1 MRNVFRIFKYD
12 LRALY
17 RNFFAFLIILA
28 ILVLPALYAWFN
40 IYAFWD
46 PYGKTDGVTIAVVS
60 NDRDYM
66 DSDGNIVNMGKT
78 LLDEIED
85 DENFGYVFLDDADK
99 AVEDLYAGKYYA
111 AIIIEPDFTYNMYNF
126 LSTDMYSPTIKFY
139 QNEKTNAVAVKVV
152 EAAGDEVKKI
162 VNEKYIST
170 VVETLFDKL
179 NAFSSDV
186 QGTSSSEMLKNTL
199 RRINENL
206 ISYSENIDQFIAA
219 NNTLINTLQ
228 RTNNT
233 LNYSIYLI
241 GNERVNIS
249 KQIVYIDD
257 TKKDL
262 ALINEE
268 VNSMLL
274 ELQDSVNEAI
284 YKLDRLYNGG
294 TDDAEAAKAAL
305 AELEK
310 QYKELIDYLTHSGLT
325 NTEVEDALTALNK
338 LTDKITQLRDKLG
351 LNGGS
356 VDAQQTRVL
365 ASHNKSL
372 IEAIKTDYESVAVPS
387 VYTAITGYDYND
399 LNDAS
404 QTQQSMESLVGFM
417 QDDTNDR
424 IASIQ
429 ANLTK
434 AQNTS
439 DPEVRQEA
447 LLSAQSDTRVVQQEI
462 DALGATAEAIG
473 AASDSDTSGVSSS
486 ISSAQTSSKDAQD
499 ILDDILSGNRDIDL
513 INDLQLISDLLGT
526 TRVTLTETVYP
537 MLDTMLN
544 NLQDSLGEVSALL
557 GELSGI
563 LGKTTPILNELGNTF
578 GAVNNALIQVK
589 DLLTSYSGRITEF
602 IDVLEGN
609 PDNSTIQNVFDFLD
623 VDPESIGQFL
633 ASPVSMVS
641 KSVYPVESYGAA
653 MTPFYTMLAIWVGCV
668 ILNAI
673 VNCDAPIPVPE
684 ATERQRF
691 FGRYLLFFL
700 LSQLQTLVILLGD
713 LILLGVDCVHPGLL
727 LISGFVTSLACSML
741 AYAFAVAFGN
751 IGRALIV
758 VILIIQIAGSG
769 GSYPIELLPEFFQ
782 QVYLFFPF
790 PYAINAMREAIAG
803 LYQNQYLIYLLQ
815 LMLFFAVGLL
825 IGIFAKRS
833 LGGINKYMNEQLDKT
848 ELM

>member
-473 AASDSDTSGVSSS
+473 AASDSDTSGVSGS
-486 ISSAQTSSKDAQD
+486 ISSAQTSSRDAQD

>member
-1 MRNVFRIFKYD
+1 MRNFFRIFKHD

-17 RNFFAFLIILA
+17 KNFFAFLIILA
-28 ILVLPALYAWFN
+28 ILILPALYAWFN

-46 PYGKTDGVTIAVVS
+46 PYGKTKDVSIAVVS
-60 NDRDYM
+60 NDKDYM
-66 DSDGNIVNMGKT
+66 DSDGNIVNMGKA
-78 LLDEIED
+78 LIEEIKD
-85 DENFGYVFLDDADK
+85 DENFGFVFLDDADK
-99 AVEDLYAGKYYA
+99 AVKDLYAGKYYA

-126 LSTDMYSPTIKFY
+126 LTTDMYNPTIKFY

-152 EAAGDEVKKI
+152 EAAGDKVKKI

-179 NAFSSDV
+179 NSFSSDV
-186 QGTSSSEMLKNTL
+186 QGSSSAEMLKNTL
-199 RRINENL
+199 KKINDNL
-206 ISYSENIDQFIAA
+206 ISYSGTIDQFISA
-219 NNTLINTLQ
+219 NNSLIDTLQ

-249 KQIVYIDD
+249 KQIVYIED

-262 ALINEE
+262 ALINDE
-268 VNSMLL
+268 VNRMLT

-294 TDDAEAAKAAL
+294 TEDAEAAKAAL
-305 AELEK
+305 AELEA

-351 LNGGS
+351 LNGGLN
-356 VDAQQTRVL
+356 DAQQTRVL
-365 ASHNKSL
+365 AAHNKSA
-372 IEAIKTDYESVAVPS
+372 IEAVKTDYETVAVPA
-387 VYTAITGYDYND
+387 VYKAVTGYDYED
-399 LNDAS
+399 LNDAT

-417 QDDTNDR
+417 KEDTNER
-424 IASIQ
+424 IQSIQ
-429 ANLTK
+429 ANLSK
-434 AQNTS
+434 AQSTS

-447 LLSAQSDTRVVQQEI
+447 LLAAQSDTRVVEQEI
-462 DALGATAEAIG
+462 TALGATAEAVG
-473 AASDSDTSGVSSS
+473 TASGSDTSGVTGA
-486 ISSAQTSSKDAQD
+486 IDSAQSDAKDAGA

-513 INDLQLISDLLGT
+513 IRDLQLISDALGT
-526 TRVTLTETVYP
+526 VRVTLTENVYP

-557 GELSGI
+557 LDLNGI
-563 LGKTTPILNELGNTF
+563 LGKTTPIVKELGNTF

-589 DLLTSYSGRITEF
+589 DLITSYSGRIDDF
-602 IDVLEGN
+602 IEMLDGN
-609 PDNSTIQNVFDFLD
+609 PENGTLQNVFDFLN
-623 VDPESIGQFL
+623 VDPESIGSFL
-633 ASPVSMVS
+633 SSPVSMVS

-653 MTPFYTMLAIWVGCV
+653 MTPFYSMLAIWVGCV

-673 VNCDAPIPVPE
+673 LKCDAPIPVPE
-684 ATERQRF
+684 ATEKQRF
-691 FGRYLLFFL
+691 FGRYLLFFV
-700 LSQLQTLVILLGD
+700 LSQVQTLIIMLGN
-713 LILLGVDCVHPGLL
+713 LIILGVDCVHPGLL
-727 LISGFVTSLACSML
+727 LLSGVFTSMACSML

-769 GSYPIELLPEFFQ
+769 GSYPIELLPNFFR

-803 LYQNQYLIYLLQ
+803 LYQNQYLIYILQ
-815 LMLFFAVGLL
+815 LMLFFVIGLL
-825 IGIFAKRS
+825 IGIFAKRP

-848 ELM
+848 EMM

>member
-447 LLSAQSDTRVVQQEI
+447 LLSAQSDTRIVQQEI

-700 LSQLQTLVILLGD
+700 LSQLQTLVIMLGN
-713 LILLGVDCVHPGLL
+713 LIILGVDCVHPGLL

-741 AYAFAVAFGN
+741 AYAFAVSFGN

>member
-12 LRALY
+12 LRNLY
-17 RNFFAFLIILA
+17 KNFFAFLIILA

-46 PYGKTDGVTIAVVS
+46 PYGKTRDVSIAVVS
-60 NDRDYM
+60 NDKDYM
-66 DSDGNIVNMGKT
+66 DSEGNIVNMGKA
-78 LLDEIED
+78 LIDEIKD
-85 DENFGYVFLDDADK
+85 DENFGFVFLNDADK
-99 AVEDLYAGKYYA
+99 AVKDLYAGKYYA

-126 LSTDMYSPTIKFY
+126 LNTDMYKPTIKFY

-152 EAAGDEVKKI
+152 EAAGDKVKKI

-170 VVETLFDKL
+170 VLETLFDKL
-179 NAFSSDV
+179 NSFSSDV
-186 QGTSSSEMLKNTL
+186 QGNSSAEMLKNTL
-199 RRINENL
+199 KKINDNL
-206 ISYSENIDQFIAA
+206 ISYSGTIDQFISA
-219 NNTLINTLQ
+219 NNTLIDTLQ

-249 KQIVYIDD
+249 KQIVYIED

-268 VNSMLL
+268 VNNMLI

-294 TDDAEAAKAAL
+294 TSDAEAANKAL

-351 LNGGS
+351 LNSGQ

-365 ASHNKSL
+365 AAHNKDA
-372 IEAIKTDYESVAVPS
+372 IEAVKTDYESVAVPV
-387 VYTAITGYDYND
+387 VYKAITGYDYED

-417 QDDTNDR
+417 KDDTTDR
-424 IASIQ
+424 ITSIQ
-429 ANLTK
+429 SNLSK
-434 AQNTS
+434 AQSTS
-439 DPEVRQEA
+439 DPEVRKEA
-447 LLSAQSDTRVVQQEI
+447 LQAAQSDTKVVSQEI
-462 DALGATAEAIG
+462 SALGATAEAVG
-473 AASDSDTSGVSSS
+473 TASGSDTSSVSGS
-486 ISSAQTSSKDAQD
+486 INSAESSAKSAQD
-499 ILDDILSGNRDIDL
+499 ILDDILSGNRDINL
-513 INDLQLISDLLGT
+513 IRDLQLVSDMLGT
-526 TRVTLTETVYP
+526 VRVTLTETVYP

-557 GELSGI
+557 LDLNGI
-563 LGKTTPILNELGNTF
+563 LGKTTPIVKELGNTF

-589 DLLTSYSGRITEF
+589 DLLTSYSSRIDDF
-602 IDVLEGN
+602 IEMLDGN
-609 PDNSTIQNVFDFLD
+609 PENGTLKNVFDFFN
-623 VDPESIGQFL
+623 VDPKSIGAFL
-633 ASPVSMVS
+633 SSPVSIVS

-673 VNCDAPIPVPE
+673 LKCDAPIPVPE
-684 ATERQRF
+684 ATEKQRF
-691 FGRYLLFFL
+691 FGRYLLFFV
-700 LSQLQTLVILLGD
+700 LSQLQALITMLGNLL
-713 LILLGVDCVHPGLL
+713 ILGVDCVHPGLL
-727 LISGFVTSLACSML
+727 LLSGFVTSMACSML

-769 GSYPIELLPEFFQ
+769 GSYPIELLPNFFR

-815 LMLFFAVGLL
+815 LMLFFVIGLL

-848 ELM
+848 EMM